1 MTASPFDKYLNGPQA
16 HAVAKTDGPLLVF
29 AGAGSGKTRVITFRV
44 ANLVATHRVPPYR
57 ILCVTFTN
65 KAAKE
70 MRDRLEQL
78 VGPEIAGDIAIGTF
92 HATCARLLR
101 RYAEDVG
108 LAKNFVIYDD
118 SDQRA
123 VVTRALKDLAYD
135 DKRFAPRA
143 VLSRIMKEKQEGRT
157 WEDMIPGNPYEDA
170 IVKIFA
176 RYTDA
181 LKQANAVDFED
192 LLGIVMKLAERDG
205 RAGDEL
211 RERFRYVLVDEFQ
224 DCNMV
229 QYRLV
234 RALARNHHNLCVVG
248 DDDQAIYRWRGGD
261 VAIIRGF
268 RKDYPE
274 AEIVKLEENYR
285 STDNIVR
292 AALAVIK
299 PSLEREPKELF
310 TSNPS
315 GKKVGLVSVQ
325 DERSEAL
332 LVVKQV
338 KQAIERGLEP
348 REIAVF
354 YRIHAMSRVVEE
366 VFRME
371 NVSYRVVGGLK
382 FFDRAEVKD
391 LLAYLRILANPRSD
405 VDLLRIINVPA
416 RGIGNTTIDKLASL
430 ATERGTS
437 VWDVIPTAL
446 DGGAITGAARNRL
459 TAFQTLMAGLRE
471 RMTELAPAALAE
483 EILAASGYKKFLE
496 DQNDAESDA
505 RLQNMQELVGSLTE
519 YELEMEAAGTPATL
533 DGYLERV
540 TLATS
545 GDENDQGGK
554 VSLMSI
560 HGAKGLEFHTVFL
573 LGMEEELFPYVRKN
587 DGKEEMD
594 EEEERRLA
602 YVALTRARKELTL
615 LHVAQRTLFGNTRFA
630 GPSRFLLDLP
640 PEIIER
646 SGVVARPASPPSASY
661 GGYGGYGGGQRGGG
675 GGGSWGGGQR
685 GGGGGW
691 GGGSR
696 FPQRPT
702 APKEQVP
709 RAPGER
715 YVERD
720 VEVTNNEGDE
730 LHVRKGS
737 KVKHGRFGEG
747 SIVSV
752 DGGLD
757 PAVTVSF
764 PAWGLKKVLVRFLQP
779 ALRKAQR
786 VPAPGSAATRA
797 HRQARMSSA
806 EAPQVT
812 QASGTSSA
820 W

>member
-1 MTASPFDKYLNGPQA
+1 MESSPFDKYLNGPQG
-16 HAVAKTDGPLLVF
+16 HAVRTTEGPLLVF

-101 RYAEDVG
+101 RYAEEVG

-123 VVTRALKDLAYD
+123 VITRALKDLAYD
-135 DKRFAPRA
+135 DKRFVPRA

-192 LLGIVMKLAERDG
+192 LLGMVMKLAEKDG

-285 STDNIVR
+285 SSDNIVR

-299 PSLEREPKELF
+299 PSTEREPKELF
-310 TSNPS
+310 TSNPA
-315 GKKVGLVSVQ
+315 GKKVALVSVE
-325 DERSEAL
+325 DERTEAL
-332 LVVKQV
+332 LVVKQT
-338 KQAIERGLEP
+338 KAAIAAGVEP
-348 REIAVF
+348 KEIAVF

-391 LLAYLRILANPRSD
+391 LLAYLRILVNPRSD

-416 RGIGNTTIDKLASL
+416 RGIGNTTIDKLATM
-430 ATERGTS
+430 ATDRGTS
-437 VWDVIPTAL
+437 CWDAIPIAL
-446 DGGAITGAARNRL
+446 DNGDFTGAAKNRVTTFL
-459 TAFQTLMAGLRE
+459 ALMQGLKE
-471 RMTELAPAALAE
+471 RMAELRPSELALE
-483 EILAASGYKKFLE
+483 VIAASGYKKTLE
-496 DQNDAESDA
+496 EQNDAESDA
-505 RLQNMQELVGSLTE
+505 RLQNMQELVGSLAE
-519 YELEMEAAGTPATL
+519 YEDEQAAAGQEATL
-533 DGYLERV
+533 EGYLERV
-540 TLATS
+540 TLSTS
-545 GDENDQGGK
+545 GDENDTGGK

-573 LGMEEELFPYVRKN
+573 LGMEEELFPYVRKS

-615 LHVAQRTLFGNTRFA
+615 LHVARRTLFGNTRYA

-640 PEIIER
+640 PEILER
-646 SGVVARPASPPSASY
+646 TGAPARPAPPPSSGY
-661 GGYGGYGGGQRGGG
+661 GGGGYGGGQRYGGGGQRYGGGSGGGSGYGGYGGG
-675 GGGSWGGGQR
+675 
-685 GGGGGW
+685 
-691 GGGSR
+691 SR
-696 FPQRPT
+696 YPQSPP
-702 APKEQVP
+702 AKKAEVP

-720 VEVTNNEGDE
+720 VDVTNNDGEE

-737 KVKHGRFGEG
+737 RVKHARFGEG
-747 SIVSV
+747 SIVSL

-757 PAVTVSF
+757 PAVTVNF
-764 PAWGLKKVLVRFLQP
+764 PAWGLKKVLIRFLQP
-779 ALRKAQR
+779 A
-786 VPAPGSAATRA
+786 
-797 HRQARMSSA
+797 
-806 EAPQVT
+806 
-812 QASGTSSA
+812 
-820 W
+820 

>member
-1 MTASPFDKYLNGPQA
+1 MTSQSSPFDAYLNGPQG
-16 HAVAKTDGPLLVF
+16 HAVATTEGPLLVF

-44 ANLVATHRVPPYR
+44 ANLVATQRVPPYR

-78 VGPEIAGDIAIGTF
+78 VGADIASDIAIGTF

-123 VVTRALKDLAYD
+123 VVTRAMKELAYD
-135 DKRFAPRA
+135 DKRFVPRA
-143 VLSRIMKEKQEGRT
+143 VLSRIMKEKQEGRGPD
-157 WEDMIPGNPYEDA
+157 EMIPGNPYEDGV
-170 IVKIFA
+170 VKIFA
-176 RYTDA
+176 RYQHA

-192 LLGIVMKLAERDG
+192 LLSLVMHLAESKT

-224 DCNMV
+224 DCNLV

-234 RALARNHHNLCVVG
+234 RALAKNHENLCVVG

-268 RKDYPE
+268 RTDYPK
-274 AEIVKLEENYR
+274 ATIVKLEENYR
-285 STDNIVR
+285 SSENIVR

-299 PSLEREPKELF
+299 PSREREPKELF
-310 TSNPS
+310 TNNAS
-315 GKKVGLVSVQ
+315 GSKVSVVAVE

-338 KQAIERGLEP
+338 KQTIAKGVEP
-348 REIAVF
+348 RDIAVF

-366 VFRME
+366 VCRME
-371 NVSYRVVGGLK
+371 GVSYRVVGGLK

-391 LLAYLRILANPRSD
+391 LLAYLRVLVNPRSD

-416 RGIGNTTIDKLASL
+416 RGIGNTTIEKLAAFASDH
-430 ATERGTS
+430 GTS
-437 VWDVIPTAL
+437 VWDAVPLAL
-446 DGGAITGAARNRL
+446 EEGIFAGATKNRL
-459 TAFQTLMAGLRE
+459 TVFHAFMGGLRQRLVE
-471 RMTELAPAALAE
+471 IRPSELAE
-483 EILAASGYKKFLE
+483 EILSVSGYKKHLE
-496 DQNDAESDA
+496 EQNDAESDA
-505 RLQNMQELVGSLTE
+505 RLQNMFELIGSLNE
-519 YELEMEAAGTPATL
+519 YEAEQEAAGAEANL
-533 DGYLERV
+533 EGYLERV
-540 TLATS
+540 TLSTS

-560 HGAKGLEFHTVFL
+560 HGAKGLEFHSVFL
-573 LGMEEELFPYVRKN
+573 LGMEEDLFPYVRRS

-615 LHVAQRTLFGNTRFA
+615 LHVSRRTLFGNTRYA
-630 GPSRFLLDLP
+630 GPSRFLMDLP
-640 PEIIER
+640 PEIVER
-646 SGVVARPASPPSASY
+646 TGSVASLRTGPPPFAQGRTGYGSGGFGGSSG
-661 GGYGGYGGGQRGGG
+661 GGYGSRGGG
-675 GGGSWGGGQR
+675 YQGGSR
-685 GGGGGW
+685 GGW
-691 GGGSR
+691 GN
-696 FPQRPT
+696 
-702 APKEQVP
+702 APPKREEVP

-720 VEVTNNEGDE
+720 LDVTNNDGEGI
-730 LHVRKGS
+730 HVRKGS
-737 KVKHGRFGEG
+737 KVRHARFGEG
-747 SIVSV
+747 SIVSL

-757 PAVTVSF
+757 PSVTVNF
-764 PAWGLKKVLVRFLQP
+764 PAWGTKKVLLRFLQP
-779 ALRKAQR
+779 
-786 VPAPGSAATRA
+786 G
-797 HRQARMSSA
+797 
-806 EAPQVT
+806 
-812 QASGTSSA
+812 
-820 W
+820 